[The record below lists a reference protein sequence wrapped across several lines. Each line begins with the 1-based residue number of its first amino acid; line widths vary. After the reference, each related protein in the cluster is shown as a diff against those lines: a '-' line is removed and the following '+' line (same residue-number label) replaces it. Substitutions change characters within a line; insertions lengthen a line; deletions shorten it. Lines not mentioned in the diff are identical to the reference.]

1 MQVLM
6 VLVKIETGNE
16 EIVLLTFFLNG
27 AGEVLDLI
35 HKISKF
41 QFCYSE
47 MAHKKSSKTTG
58 EEYLEWFFKE
68 QEMSFVK
75 S

>member
-1 MQVLM
+1 
-6 VLVKIETGNE
+6 
-16 EIVLLTFFLNG
+16 
-27 AGEVLDLI
+27 
-35 HKISKF
+35 
-41 QFCYSE
+41 